1 MSKLETG
8 SITQVLNKAYQGD
21 QQAMNDLMPL
31 VFEELKRIASYQ
43 RHSFKAIEKTL
54 NTTALVNEA
63 WIKINRSQTQH
74 FNDKKH
80 FYSIAAM
87 AMKQILL
94 DQAKSKNSA
103 KRQLNLKITSLDV
116 EQQGDSKTESEWL
129 VQLDHILQRLERL
142 SPRLAELFQLKF
154 FCDLTF
160 DELAECFDISKKTA
174 QRDWHKIKSVVIQAM
189 AINTDLPTP

>member
-1 MSKLETG
+1 MNNLEAG

-31 VFEELKRIASYQ
+31 VFEELKRIASHQ
-43 RHSFKAIEKTL
+43 RHSFKDIEKTL

-94 DQAKSKNSA
+94 DQARKKNSS
-103 KRQLNLKITSLDV
+103 KRQLKLKVTNLDIDQLGGHKN
-116 EQQGDSKTESEWL
+116 ESEWL
-129 VQLDHILQRLERL
+129 LQLDHILQRLERL

-160 DELAECFDISKKTA
+160 EELAECFDISKKTA
-174 QRDWHKIKSVVIQAM
+174 QRDWHKIKSIIGQAM
-189 AINTDLPTP
+189 TIKA